1 MVKNIPTI
9 ERSTKVRFGKN
20 TFEDQAENTIVFNA
34 SDTAFEVPTSNAVYL
49 SPIRLRPDYDDNN
62 IVLLMYN
69 KLTKE
74 ITESGEAAT
83 DIIET
88 NLEGATIRGN
98 VIEHSTV
105 YFNNTHHNSFV
116 TSSNIGI
123 INTNPEH
130 TLSIGSNVQIDDK
143 GSNVLMVRGGVS
155 INGSLNVK
163 GDVTWLSSE
172 NLKIEDG
179 FIEIG
184 KNNLLAD
191 QTHDLGVLMTRPES
205 NVGFGFREG
214 NDEFVIAYTQSSADN
229 PYLVPTS
236 ETLNVHVYGQLF
248 TESKV
253 GINTTSTD
261 ANLHVVGNVYVS
273 SNLSVD
279 TNTLHVDATK
289 HSIGIET
296 KTPDANLHVV
306 GNVYVS
312 SNLSVDTNTLHV
324 DATKHSIG
332 IETKTPDANLHV
344 VGNVYVSSNLS
355 VDTNTLHVDVENKS
369 IGVGT
374 KYPNSNLHVVGNA
387 YVTSNTI
394 VDGTLT
400 LNHPTTAFITDLTS
414 NVIMKLDQMSNVTLS
429 GLANEDTLIYNG
441 TEWVNQLQNHT
452 FLYCRAEEAISKG
465 EVVYS
470 SGSYEDN
477 IFTIR
482 KARSNNP
489 NTMPGLGIA
498 YQDFALNGEG
508 LVVTFGRAESVNTG
522 GFQTGEVLYV
532 SNTTPGSLS
541 NVKPY
546 ALTDVI
552 QNVGLVLKSDATLG
566 IVSVTG
572 VGRANDIPNASV
584 VIDEPAINY
593 VYVND
598 VNNDFK
604 KIEPSNLLTQLQ
616 TLQQVTDTGNTTSNT
631 IQFTNTTTSLITTSN
646 IEVGSN
652 ISVSGLVDSVNKH
665 VPMVGLDGFFE
676 KSPIYFTSSGKYV
689 VTSSEAE
696 FLGNLTLS
704 GNTTVLNSESVVI
717 QDRIF
722 GVASNNSADQLDSGF
737 MIEHQDGD
745 PLEYANVA
753 LIYHGDEKRFS
764 ISYTQNTF
772 TDNHIIHYE
781 DQDHLMLI
789 DLCGNVKVRHNLQ
802 IDDALTVANNLS
814 VGAVS
819 NLFVDVNTSR
829 VGVNEPSPQTSL
841 DVNGDVRVQST
852 TDTSTTTQGSLI
864 VSGGIGVASN
874 IHSTNVFVGTHLG
887 IGTNVATA
895 PLELVVTGTGETTN
909 GIYLKN
915 VTGSALNDTI
925 VNLEVANGGG
935 DPFITWNSQSGSA
948 FAMGLDNSEDLL
960 TISNTSSDLA
970 VNARLRMTT
979 EGEVTLSNVQNSTSK
994 TTGALIVGGGLGV
1007 GGEIHSGAISAA
1019 KDQNVTSYF
1028 GRAAIGYNG
1037 THSDSATFA
1046 HVDHNISTNFAIRQT
1061 DAGRTILNSAVGE
1074 RINFNI
1080 NNSTKASVE
1089 SNGDF
1094 KVDTDT
1100 LYVDVGNDR
1109 VGINKSNPGFTLDVN
1124 GDINFSGSFY
1134 EDGNPFISTPWTIE
1148 STPTALSYISG
1159 NIGIGG
1165 VNPSATLE
1173 VTGNA
1178 HVSSNVTI
1186 ASTLNVSK
1194 DITTTSNLYVTGGL
1208 ITNTGQV
1215 SKKTY
1220 SYTGD
1225 IQTGTAPDISVVF
1238 SDHVFYAKVTAQLI
1252 ESDIEISTLTIDLS
1266 GGRRGGASSSTLNI
1280 AKGPLVIF
1288 GDTTS
1293 KPWDTTVTTDT
1304 TTLTITPSSGLSSP
1318 GGYYNIFI
1326 EYMSSDSGGKVSEI
1340 TEAGVNQITF
1350 TY

>member
-9 ERSTKVRFGKN
+9 ERSTKVRFGKH

-123 INTNPEH
+123 INTSPEH

-289 HSIGIET
+289 HS
-296 KTPDANLHVV
+296 V
-306 GNVYVS
+306 
-312 SNLSVDTNTLHV
+312 
-324 DATKHSIG
+324 G

-429 GLANEDTLIYNG
+429 GLANEDTLVYNG

-482 KARSNNP
+482 KARANNP
-489 NTMPGLGIA
+489 NTMPSLGVA

-508 LVVTFGRAESVNTG
+508 LIVTFGRAESVNTG

-572 VGRANDIPNASV
+572 IGRANDIPNASV

-676 KSPIYFTSSGKYV
+676 KSPIYFTSGGKYV
-689 VTSSEAE
+689 VTASEAE

-704 GNTTVLNSESVVI
+704 GNTTILNSESVVI
-717 QDRIF
+717 EDRIF

-789 DLCGNVKVRHNLQ
+789 DLFGNVKIRHNLQ

-829 VGVNEPSPQTSL
+829 VGINEPSPQTSL

-979 EGEVTLSNVQNSTSK
+979 EGEVTLSNVQNSTSS

-1019 KDQNVTSYF
+1019 KDQDVTSY
-1028 GRAAIGYNG
+1028 IGKSALGGISYG
-1037 THSDSATFA
+1037 ATFA
-1046 HVDHNISTNFAIRQT
+1046 HKDMNTQYRYALRQT
-1061 DAGRTILNSAVGE
+1061 AAGQTIINTKGDQSIQF
-1074 RINFNI
+1074 RIAN
-1080 NNSTKASVE
+1080 TEKAKLTSD
-1089 SNGDF
+1089 GDF
-1094 KVDTDT
+1094 VVDNNT
-1100 LYVDVGNDR
+1100 LYVRAANNR
-1109 VGINKSNPGFTLDVN
+1109 VGINKTNPGFALDVN

-1159 NIGIGG
+1159 NVGIGG

>member
-9 ERSTKVRFGKN
+9 ERSTKVRFGKH

-123 INTNPEH
+123 INTSPEH

-289 HSIGIET
+289 HS
-296 KTPDANLHVV
+296 V
-306 GNVYVS
+306 
-312 SNLSVDTNTLHV
+312 
-324 DATKHSIG
+324 G

-429 GLANEDTLIYNG
+429 GLANEDTLVYNG

-482 KARSNNP
+482 KARANNP
-489 NTMPGLGIA
+489 NTMPSLGVA

-508 LVVTFGRAESVNTG
+508 LIVTFGRAESVNTG

-572 VGRANDIPNASV
+572 IGRANDIPNASV

-676 KSPIYFTSSGKYV
+676 KSPIYFTSGGKYV
-689 VTSSEAE
+689 VTASEAE

-704 GNTTVLNSESVVI
+704 GNTTILNSESVVI
-717 QDRIF
+717 EDRIF

-789 DLCGNVKVRHNLQ
+789 DLFGNVKIRHNLQ

-829 VGVNEPSPQTSL
+829 VGINEPSPQTSL

-979 EGEVTLSNVQNSTSK
+979 EGEVTLSNVQNSTSS

-1019 KDQNVTSYF
+1019 KDQDVTSY
-1028 GRAAIGYNG
+1028 IGKSALGGISYG
-1037 THSDSATFA
+1037 ATFA
-1046 HVDHNISTNFAIRQT
+1046 HKDMNTQYRYALRQT
-1061 DAGRTILNSAVGE
+1061 AAGQTIINTKGDQSIQF
-1074 RINFNI
+1074 RIAN
-1080 NNSTKASVE
+1080 TEKAKLTSD
-1089 SNGDF
+1089 GDF
-1094 KVDTDT
+1094 IVDTNT
-1100 LYVDVGNDR
+1100 LYVDAVNDR
-1109 VGINKSNPGFTLDVN
+1109 VGINKTNPGFALDVN

-1159 NIGIGG
+1159 NVGIGG

>member
-9 ERSTKVRFGKN
+9 ERSTKVRFGKH

-123 INTNPEH
+123 INTSPEH

-289 HSIGIET
+289 HS
-296 KTPDANLHVV
+296 V
-306 GNVYVS
+306 
-312 SNLSVDTNTLHV
+312 
-324 DATKHSIG
+324 G

-429 GLANEDTLIYNG
+429 GLANEDTLVYNG

-482 KARSNNP
+482 KARANNP
-489 NTMPGLGIA
+489 NTMPSLGVA

-508 LVVTFGRAESVNTG
+508 LIVTFGRAESVNTG

-572 VGRANDIPNASV
+572 IGRANDIPNASV

-676 KSPIYFTSSGKYV
+676 KSPIYFTSGGKYV
-689 VTSSEAE
+689 VTASEAE

-704 GNTTVLNSESVVI
+704 GNTTILNSESVVI
-717 QDRIF
+717 EDRIF

-789 DLCGNVKVRHNLQ
+789 DLFGNVKIRHNLQ

-829 VGVNEPSPQTSL
+829 VGINEPSPQTSL

-979 EGEVTLSNVQNSTSK
+979 EGEVTLSNVQNSTSS

-1019 KDQNVTSYF
+1019 KDQDVTSY
-1028 GRAAIGYNG
+1028 IGKSALGGISYG
-1037 THSDSATFA
+1037 ATFA
-1046 HVDHNISTNFAIRQT
+1046 HKDMNTQYRYALRQT
-1061 DAGRTILNSAVGE
+1061 AAGQTIINTKGDQSIQF
-1074 RINFNI
+1074 RIAN
-1080 NNSTKASVE
+1080 TEKAKLTSD
-1089 SNGDF
+1089 GDF
-1094 KVDTDT
+1094 VVDNNT
-1100 LYVDVGNDR
+1100 LYVHAANNR
-1109 VGINKSNPGFTLDVN
+1109 VGINKTNPGFALDVN

-1159 NIGIGG
+1159 NVGIGG